1 MMKHVL
7 LFLTCLFAGAAYGQS
22 KDVWVSSADESQT
35 SNVCVVDIIQ
45 IKNNGNLVEFFLV
58 GQSGIRTK
66 VFESHQGYKS
76 AVSLP
81 TFLEQNADWVQV
93 ENNPTCI
100 TYLNLRHI
108 TGFRNYS
115 HGNGLVGVIV
125 RVNEFD
131 DAYRIGGDNLAIKRL
146 RALHQPVQCSAK

>member
-1 MMKHVL
+1 MMKHL
-7 LFLTCLFAGAAYGQS
+7 LVFFTCLFACAAYGQA

-35 SNVCVVDIIQ
+35 SNLRLVDIIQ
-45 IKNNGNLVEFFLV
+45 IKNNGNLVEFFIV
-58 GQSGIRTK
+58 GQSGVRTK
-66 VFESHQGYKS
+66 VFESNQGYKS
-76 AVSLP
+76 IVSLP
-81 TFLEQNADWVQV
+81 SFLEQNADWVQV
-93 ENNPTCI
+93 ENNATSI

-131 DAYRIGGDNLAIKRL
+131 DAYRIGGDNAAIKRL
-146 RALHQPVQCSAK
+146 RALHQPVQYTAK

>member
-1 MMKHVL
+1 MMKHLL
-7 LFLTCLFAGAAYGQS
+7 LFFTCLFACAAYGQS

-35 SNVCVVDIIQ
+35 SNLRLVDIIQ
-45 IKNNGNLVEFFLV
+45 IKNNGDLVEFFLV

-76 AVSLP
+76 TVSLP
-81 TFLEQNADWVQV
+81 SFLEQNADWIQL
-93 ENNPTCI
+93 ENNATCI

-115 HGNGLVGVIV
+115 YGNGQVGIIV

-131 DAYRIGGDNLAIKRL
+131 DAYRIGGDSQAIKKL
-146 RALHQPVQCSAK
+146 RALHQPVQYSAK

>member
-1 MMKHVL
+1 MIKYLLL
-7 LFLTCLFAGAAYGQS
+7 LFTCLFACAAYGQS

-35 SNVCVVDIIQ
+35 SNLRLVDIIQ
-45 IKNNGNLVEFFLV
+45 IKNNGDLVEFFIV
-58 GQSGIRTK
+58 GQSGVRMK

-76 AVSLP
+76 IVSLP
-81 TFLEQNADWVQV
+81 SFLEQNADWIQV
-93 ENNPTCI
+93 ENNATCI

-115 HGNGLVGVIV
+115 HGNGLVGIIV

-131 DAYRIGGDNLAIKRL
+131 DAFRIGGDNAAIRRL
-146 RALHQPVQCSAK
+146 RALHQPVQYTAK

>member
-1 MMKHVL
+1 MMKHLLL
-7 LFLTCLFAGAAYGQS
+7 LFTCLFTCAAYGQS

-35 SNVCVVDIIQ
+35 SNLRLVDIIQ
-45 IKNNGNLVEFFLV
+45 IKNNGDLVEFFIV
-58 GQSGIRTK
+58 GQSGVRMK

-76 AVSLP
+76 IVSLP
-81 TFLEQNADWVQV
+81 SFLEQNADWIQV
-93 ENNPTCI
+93 ENNATCI

-115 HGNGLVGVIV
+115 HGNGLVGIIV

-131 DAYRIGGDNLAIKRL
+131 DAFRIGGDNAAIRRL
-146 RALHQPVQCSAK
+146 RALHQPVQYTAK